1 MKTASGDVPCDLCGV
16 SDPAPYAE
24 ENGYRAVRCRQCGL
38 VYVTPRPTLED
49 MKQLYDGQE
58 TRVDLRAHLQRRDV
72 KCAQARRSLRTIARF
87 QPSGRLL
94 EVGSAAGYLLWE
106 AKKIGYDVQGLDI
119 THAFAEFS
127 RNQLGVPVHEGT
139 LQDAPFPDAAFDVV
153 YMRNVL
159 SHLAFPRAEHERIHR
174 LIRPGGFL
182 IFETGNVAEL
192 PAADAGELELP
203 DHLYHFG
210 EATIRRLLSLTGFSV
225 RAVDRY
231 GLLEHLPV
239 ARFITGRRFA
249 APVSTPEPARSPL
262 PATLPRSTL
271 AGRMEGAA
279 GAWLRYG
286 AGRYLAGPGRR
297 CTLVVVAQRD

>member
-1 MKTASGDVPCDLCGV
+1 MEDVPCDLCGV
-16 SDPAPYAE
+16 QDATEYAE
-24 ENGYRAVRCRQCGL
+24 ENGYRAVQCRRCGL
-38 VYVTPRPTLED
+38 VYVTPRPSLED

-58 TRVDLRAHLQRRDV
+58 TRVDLRAHLLRRDV

-87 QPSGRLL
+87 QPPGRLL

-119 THAFAEFS
+119 THAFVEFS
-127 RNQLGVPVHEGT
+127 RTQLGVPVHEGT
-139 LQDAPFPDAAFDVV
+139 LQDAPFADGAFDVV
-153 YMRNVL
+153 YTRNVL
-159 SHLAFPRAEHERIHR
+159 SHLAFPRMEHERIHR

-225 RAVDRY
+225 RAVNRY

-239 ARFITGRRFA
+239 AHFFGRRRSVG
-249 APVSTPEPARSPL
+249 PNPQPGLDQSPL
-262 PATLPRSTL
+262 PMTLPRSSL
-271 AGRMEGAA
+271 PGRMEGAA
-279 GAWLRYG
+279 GTWLRYG
-286 AGRYLAGPGRR
+286 FGRLLARPGRR